1 MAAPVVTCYR
11 HPGRRAG
18 VTCQRCDQPICPDC
32 MVQAAVGFHC
42 PDCVARYERS
52 VPKVRLHSQR
62 KPVATMT
69 LIGLNVAVFLL
80 GVATSVEDALG
91 QYNPLAE
98 DWGLIGNVAMAP
110 DLGVAGGEVWRIV
123 SAAFL
128 HAGPFHLLMNM
139 AALWLLG
146 SQLERAMGPAR
157 YVALYITALFAGAF
171 GVLLVDPTALTVGAS
186 GAVFGLM
193 GAAFALQKRR
203 GIDPWASGVGGLI
216 IVNLL
221 FTFFYPGISVGGHV
235 GGLLGGAL
243 AGYVLFTLE
252 DKSPSAA
259 PALGACAA
267 LSTVFFAG
275 CLAVAGQDPG
285 LLSFLNING

>member
-1 MAAPVVTCYR
+1 
-11 HPGRRAG
+11 
-18 VTCQRCDQPICPDC
+18 

-42 PDCVARYERS
+42 PDCVAQYERS

-98 DWGLIGNVAMAP
+98 DWGLIGNVAVAP
-110 DLGVAGGEVWRIV
+110 DLGVAGGEVWRVV

-243 AGYVLFTLE
+243 AGYVVFMLE

-267 LSTVFFAG
+267 LSAVFFAG
-275 CLAVAGQDPG
+275 CVAVAGQDPG